1 MTSITLPSEVLPGV
15 RRVAHNGRCIV
26 RRLPILAS
34 TGPLILGVAV
44 VASLVLIAVLL
55 RNP

>member
-1 MTSITLPSEVLPGV
+1 
-15 RRVAHNGRCIV
+15 VAHHGRCIV